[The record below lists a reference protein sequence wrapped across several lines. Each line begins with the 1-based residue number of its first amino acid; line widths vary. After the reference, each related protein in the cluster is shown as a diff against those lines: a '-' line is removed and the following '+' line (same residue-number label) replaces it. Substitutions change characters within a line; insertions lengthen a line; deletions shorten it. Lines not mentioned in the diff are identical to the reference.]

1 MLAGALC
8 ASLAAGAAWAADN
21 KVVIGDIDDMSGP
34 YAEVI
39 GPNGVEALKMA
50 IEDFG
55 GSVLG
60 QPIEVLTFD
69 HQNKPDIAGQKLRE
83 WADTDGLTMQLGG
96 SNTGVSLAMSAA
108 AKEKKIP
115 FIAIGAAGASLTG
128 KDCTPYTIH
137 YGYDTTALANGTAKT
152 IVDDGGKSWFF
163 ITADYAFGKQLESG
177 GHRCRQGERRN
188 RGRRRSRAPRDL
200 GLSSYLLQAQGSGA
214 QVLALANAGADTS
227 NSLKAAAEFGLTKT
241 MRPAALLVF
250 LTDVH
255 AIGLDIAQGLVLT
268 TAWYWNMNDETR
280 AFANRFFEK
289 TKKMPTFSQAAYYS
303 AAMTYLNAVKA
314 VGTTDS
320 DKVMEQ
326 LHKTRVNDMFV
337 KDAPIRADGLLEHD
351 MYIVQVKTPAELK
364 GDWDFYKIL
373 KTMKGDE
380 AFGKLAEL
388 DLPAAQEVELLCRRD
403 GQRRLAFETSHGRGF
418 KGRDPLRNRQIA
430 TFGSHSAQRWRAAM
444 TG

>member
-1 MLAGALC
+1 MKSLRRTLLLAGALC

-34 YAEVI
+34 YADVI

-50 IEDFG
+50 VADFG

-83 WADTDGLTMQLGG
+83 WADTSGLTMQLGG
-96 SNTGVSLAMSAA
+96 SNTGVSLAMAA
-108 AKEKKIP
+108 ASKEKKIP

-128 KDCTPYTIH
+128 KDCTPYMIH

-152 IVDDGGKSWFF
+152 IVEEGGKSWFF
-163 ITADYAFGKQLESG
+163 LTADYAFGTQLENAAASVVKANG
-177 GHRCRQGERRN
+177 GTVVGDVRV
-188 RGRRRSRAPRDL
+188 PL
-200 GLSSYLLQAQGSGA
+200 GTSDFASYLLQAQGSGA

-227 NSLKAAAEFGLTKT
+227 NSLKAAAEFGLTKS

-250 LTDVH
+250 ITDVH
-255 AIGLDIAQGLVLT
+255 AVGLDIAQGLVLT
-268 TAWYWNMNDETR
+268 TAWYWNMNDDTR

-303 AAMTYLNAVKA
+303 ATTTYLNAVKA
-314 VGTTDS
+314 VGTTDA

-351 MYIVQVKTPAELK
+351 MYIVQVKTPAESK

-373 KTMKGDE
+373 KTMKGEE
-380 AFGKLAEL
+380 AFGKLA
-388 DLPAAQEVELLCRRD
+388 DSTCPLL
-403 GQRRLAFETSHGRGF
+403 
-418 KGRDPLRNRQIA
+418 KN
-430 TFGSHSAQRWRAAM
+430 
-444 TG
+444 